1 MLKVAITGGVASGKS
16 TVSEYL
22 LKMGYKVYDAD
33 KIYAD
38 LLNDPVIVEKIS
50 KLVGVQSITENDKSM
65 LDKKAI
71 SKKVFNDKPL
81 LKKFNEYTHA
91 LVYQKIDDII
101 KRSTD
106 EILFFE
112 IPLLFESGK
121 ENEFD
126 KVIVIK
132 RDVNDRITSAKIRD
146 GSNDEA
152 VTLKIKNQID
162 YDNYDFSKH
171 TVIYNDGDVKSL
183 YKSVID
189 AIDSWKK

>member
-1 MLKVAITGGVASGKS
+1 MLKVAITGGIASGKS
-16 TVSEYL
+16 TVSAYL
-22 LKMGYKVYDAD
+22 LTQGYTVYDAD

-38 LLNDPVIVEKIS
+38 LLDDPVIVEKIS

-91 LVYQKIDDII
+91 LVYEKIDDII

-121 ENEFD
+121 EDEFD

-132 RDVNDRITSAKIRD
+132 RDIGDRIDSAKTRD
-146 GSNDEA
+146 GSSDES
-152 VTLKIKNQID
+152 VKLKIKNQID

>member
-1 MLKVAITGGVASGKS
+1 MLKVAITGGIASGKS
-16 TVSEYL
+16 TVSAYL
-22 LKMGYKVYDAD
+22 LTQGYTVYDAD

-38 LLNDPVIVEKIS
+38 LLDDPVIVEKIS

-91 LVYQKIDDII
+91 LVYEKIDDII

-121 ENEFD
+121 EDEFD

-132 RDVNDRITSAKIRD
+132 RDIGDRIDSAKTRD
-146 GSNDEA
+146 ASSDES
-152 VTLKIKNQID
+152 VKLKIKNQID

-183 YKSVID
+183 YKSVVD

>member
-1 MLKVAITGGVASGKS
+1 MLKVAITGGIASGKS
-16 TVSEYL
+16 TVSAYL
-22 LKMGYKVYDAD
+22 LTQGYTVYDAD

-38 LLNDPVIVEKIS
+38 LLDDPVIVEKIS

-91 LVYQKIDDII
+91 LVYEKIDDII

-121 ENEFD
+121 EDEFD

-132 RDVNDRITSAKIRD
+132 RDIGDRIDSAKTRD
-146 GSNDEA
+146 ASSDES
-152 VTLKIKNQID
+152 VKLKIKNQID